1 MEECSRPRTR
11 WLRIPPVILFAFIL
25 AFALNESLS
34 SLGVSFT
41 VLASLVVAALD
52 AVVGILVAVAFRNWW
67 YA

>member
-1 MEECSRPRTR
+1 M
-11 WLRIPPVILFAFIL
+11 ILFAFIL

-34 SLGVSFT
+34 SLGVPFT
-41 VLASLVVAALD
+41 VVPSLLVAALD